1 MFSRVHFLCCVLADL
16 LVVIVAPLANA
27 QSTSTPTQA
36 STSGTTAPATSA
48 ATSAST
54 TAASKAQQAIDQAA
68 DAGKYTFLLFY
79 KQNDDATRM
88 MTTVLNQVVA
98 SKSEQAVMASAQVGL
113 PAEQALVTKYDVS
126 RAPMPMTV
134 VIAPNGAMTGIFSQ
148 KVSAAAL
155 NEAFVTPTM
164 MVTMKSLQAGKLVL
178 VTVQG
183 SAKGAAPAALKDF
196 QSDPHFKDRLVTISM
211 EAADPLETKFLG
223 QMQLDPKTKSTHT
236 VLLAPPGVLVGK
248 FDAIASKDEIAAALA
263 KAGKCCDDPNCKHH
277 QAAPPSTNAAPRTAT
292 RR

>member
-1 MFSRVHFLCCVLADL
+1 MFVSSRLMNCVLAG
-16 LVVIVAPLANA
+16 LVSVSGSTMAIA
-27 QSTSTPTQA
+27 QQASATAPTQP
-36 STSGTTAPATSA
+36 ST
-48 ATSAST
+48 
-54 TAASKAQQAIDQAA
+54 SKAQQTIDRAA
-68 DAGKYTFLLFY
+68 EEGKYTFLLFF
-79 KQNDDATRM
+79 KQNDEATKAM
-88 MTTVLNQVVA
+88 AATIKAGLTDKA
-98 SKSEQAVMASAQVGL
+98 EQAVVASAQVGL

-148 KVSAAAL
+148 KVTVEAL
-155 NEAFVTPTM
+155 NDAFVTPTM

-196 QSDPHFKDRLVTISM
+196 QSDPHFKDRLVSVSM
-211 EAADPLETKFLG
+211 QAADPLEGKFLG
-223 QMQLDPKTKSTHT
+223 QMQLDPKAKSTHT

-277 QAAPPSTNAAPRTAT
+277 QAAPAPTNAPPRTAT
-292 RR
+292 QPSKSSMR

>member
-1 MFSRVHFLCCVLADL
+1 MSFPSRFQHYLLAGL
-16 LVVIVAPLANA
+16 ISVIAPTLVAA
-27 QSTSTPTQA
+27 QQA
-36 STSGTTAPATSA
+36 TATAPASPD
-48 ATSAST
+48 
-54 TAASKAQQAIDQAA
+54 ASKAQQTIDKAA
-68 DAGKYTFLLFY
+68 EEGKYTFLLFF
-79 KQNDDATRM
+79 KQNDEATKSM
-88 MTTVLNQVVA
+88 AATIKAGLVDKADKAVV
-98 SKSEQAVMASAQVGL
+98 ASAQVGQ

-148 KVSAAAL
+148 KVTAEAL
-155 NEAFVTPTM
+155 NDAFVTPTM
-164 MVTMKSLQAGKLVL
+164 MVAMKSLQAGKLVL

-183 SAKGAAPAALKDF
+183 TAKGAAPAAIKDF
-196 QSDPHFKDRLVTISM
+196 QNDPHFKDRLVTVSLQ
-211 EAADPLETKFLG
+211 AADPQEGKFLG

-277 QAAPPSTNAAPRTAT
+277 QAAPTSTNAAPRTAT
-292 RR
+292 PPSKNSKR